1 MTGGQLDL
9 IDGHGLA
16 DRARRPVT
24 LAELAGAVKTEHAR
38 SNTDAAFEQ
47 DWRAWTAFCTA
58 IAAEGITAAPDT
70 VDPDALVVFARWLAL
85 GGRMPD
91 RTSRRPSAPE
101 TVRRRCTGV
110 IAGWKRAGHLIPQG
124 VSTAARRW
132 VDDHEAELIA
142 TRRPTGR
149 GKAPPV
155 TIHQLGALIVATDP
169 HGVAGYR
176 DRALLLL
183 GFAIAARR
191 SELAYLDVDDITAED
206 DGLDV
211 HVRKSKTGHRHVPVI
226 RGQNPRTCPVRAWR
240 AWQEVS
246 GIVSGPALRR
256 VDRARV
262 LGRLSGE
269 AVGAIVTRTGK
280 AAAVPG
286 LTGHSLRS
294 GLATEA
300 RRAGHSVEQIGDQG
314 GWTHGSA
321 ALHGYI
327 HNVDRWSNN
336 VLVGIGL

>member
-1 MTGGQLDL
+1 MTGSQLDL

-38 SNTDAAFEQ
+38 SNTDAAFDQ

-58 IAAEGITAAPDT
+58 IAAEGIPVEPMT
-70 VDPDALVVFARWLAL
+70 VDPDSLVVFARWLAL

-101 TVRRRCTGV
+101 TVRRRITGV
-110 IAGWKRAGHLIPQG
+110 IAGWKRAGQLIPQG
-124 VSTAARRW
+124 ISTAARQW
-132 VDDHEAELIA
+132 IDDHEAKLIEH
-142 TRRPTGR
+142 RQPTGR
-149 GKAPPV
+149 GKAPPL
-155 TIHQLGALIVATDP
+155 TIKQLGQLVEVTDP
-169 HGVAGYR
+169 RAVAGYR

-191 SELAYLDVDDITAED
+191 SELAFLDVEDITAEG

-226 RGQNPRTCPVRAWR
+226 PGQNPQTCPVRAWR
-240 AWQEVS
+240 AWQDVA
-246 GIVSGPALRR
+246 GIVTGAALRR
-256 VDRARV
+256 VDRGKV

-269 AVGAIVTRTGK
+269 AVAAIVTRTGR
-280 AAAVPG
+280 AAGVPG

-300 RRAGHSVEQIGDQG
+300 RRAGHSVEQISDQG
-314 GWTHGSA
+314 GWTRGSV